1 MLFMQCFIYLLYLLV
16 LVSAS
21 FSDDDWSPPEN
32 PNPTAILQEARDDA
46 QAKNYE
52 IALAKHVWYHEN
64 ALAIEPAQYGVRLS
78 FALSYWAEL
87 AKDYPPALT
96 KMKEIRNQEK
106 KNLMEGKNVRD
117 SFHAMSAFNQQL
129 DEQTETKQVFEIL
142 DQKHPKIAKQVF
154 DLAKS
159 SLVHAKAYPLF
170 AKYVSPK
177 DDLARM
183 IENFRQLKD
192 LASEG
197 PMRGRSIQFAK
208 KNFVHNVTTLVA
220 ILAVTDRKSEAKEIA
235 DSARGEWDDS
245 SFHDALDKA
254 LEGIVPDPWP

>member
-1 MLFMQCFIYLLYLLV
+1 MQCFIYLLV
-16 LVSAS
+16 LVSAF

-96 KMKEIRNQEK
+96 KMKEIRDQAK
-106 KNLMEGKNVRD
+106 KSLMEGKDVRA
-117 SFHAMSAFNQQL
+117 SFHDMLSLNEYLGEKFA
-129 DEQTETKQVFEIL
+129 TKNVFEIL
-142 DQKHPKIAKQVF
+142 DQNHPDIAKQVF
-154 DLAKS
+154 DMARD
-159 SLVHAKAYPLF
+159 SLIRAEAYSLY
-170 AKYVSPK
+170 AKYVAPK

-183 IENFRQLKD
+183 VEAYEQHKK
-192 LASEG
+192 LASDSVFAADHFELANK
-197 PMRGRSIQFAK
+197 QFA
-208 KNFVHNVTTLVA
+208 HNVTTLVA
-220 ILAVTDRKSEAKEIA
+220 VLVITKRKSEAEEVAKG
-235 DSARGEWDDS
+235 ARDHWDDS
-245 SFHDALDKA
+245 SFHDDLDKA